1 MLRHIVLTRSVYP
14 PALWPIDANRRRLRL
29 FAHVTARTL
38 AFERKA
44 YSGWMWAVI
53 VDPSDPL
60 VQERIRIAR
69 TADPKAL
76 ILHYRGR
83 VVSRSDVIEE
93 IRKMDW
99 PNVLSARSD
108 VLLTTRVDDD
118 DGFAKGALGRIRAA
132 AKDLSTRAAL
142 MLPKGVRVWR
152 GRYSRVRHETNAW
165 CSILSPRGDDATAL
179 SFDHNKVRDVAP
191 VKEIDQDVGWLWL
204 RHPDTLSGHK
214 QADAAVDESVRK
226 LFDVDWRLLARFAS

>member
-1 MLRHIVLTRSVYP
+1 MI
-14 PALWPIDANRRRLRL
+14 
-29 FAHVTARTL
+29 
-38 AFERKA
+38 
-44 YSGWMWAVI
+44 
-53 VDPSDPL
+53 DPSDAL
-60 VQERIRIAR
+60 AEERVRIAR
-69 TADPKAL
+69 TADPSAL

-83 VVSRSDVIEE
+83 VNSRPDVIEE

-108 VLLTTRVDDD
+108 DLITTRVDDD
-118 DGFAKGALGRIRAA
+118 DGFAKGALARIRAA
-132 AKDLSTRAAL
+132 AEGLSARTAL

-179 SFDHNKVRDVAP
+179 AFDHNKVRDVAP
-191 VKEIDQDVGWLWL
+191 VRTIDEDVGWLWV

-214 QADAAVDESVRK
+214 QADVPVDESVRN